1 MENTEKVYIG
11 ADVDTNAKIEI
22 TRSEFLAIKEFITP
36 FQMMVAL
43 FNNLEQGMFAKGII
57 KPFTK
62 EELDENGKLLEGFW
76 STEKPKEETKER
88 PKKAKPVDKDL
99 LK

>member
-1 MENTEKVYIG
+1 MENTEKNYIG
-11 ADVDTNAKIEI
+11 ADVDPNAKIEI

-62 EELDENGKLLEGFW
+62 DDLDEEGRLLEGFW
-76 STEKPKEETKER
+76 SKEESKEKT
-88 PKKAKPVDKDL
+88 KKAKPVDNDL

>member
-1 MENTEKVYIG
+1 
-11 ADVDTNAKIEI
+11 
-22 TRSEFLAIKEFITP
+22 
-36 FQMMVAL
+36 MMVAL

-62 EELDENGKLLEGFW
+62 EDLDENGKLLEGFW
-76 STEKPKEETKER
+76 SKEES
-88 PKKAKPVDKDL
+88 KKAKPVDNDQ

>member
-1 MENTEKVYIG
+1 MENTEKNYIG
-11 ADVDTNAKIEI
+11 ADVDPNAKIEI

-62 EELDENGKLLEGFW
+62 DDLDEEGRLLEGFW
-76 STEKPKEETKER
+76 SKEES
-88 PKKAKPVDKDL
+88 KKAKPVDDDQ

>member
-1 MENTEKVYIG
+1 MENKEKMYIG
-11 ADVDTNAKIEI
+11 ADVDPNAKIEI

-76 STEKPKEETKER
+76 SKEETKER

>member
-11 ADVDTNAKIEI
+11 ADVDPNAKIEI

-62 EELDENGKLLEGFW
+62 DDLDEEGRLLEGFW
-76 STEKPKEETKER
+76 SKEESKEKT
-88 PKKAKPVDKDL
+88 KKAKPVDNDQ

>member
-1 MENTEKVYIG
+1 MENKEKMYIG
-11 ADVDTNAKIEI
+11 ADVDPNAKIEI

-62 EELDENGKLLEGFW
+62 EDLDEEGKLLEGFW
-76 STEKPKEETKER
+76 SKEEIKE
-88 PKKAKPVDKDL
+88 KVKTE
-99 LK
+99 

>member
-1 MENTEKVYIG
+1 MENTEKNYIG
-11 ADVDTNAKIEI
+11 ADVDPNAKIEI

-62 EELDENGKLLEGFW
+62 DDLDEEGRLLEGFW
-76 STEKPKEETKER
+76 SKEESKEKT
-88 PKKAKPVDKDL
+88 KKAKPVDKDL

>member
-1 MENTEKVYIG
+1 
-11 ADVDTNAKIEI
+11 
-22 TRSEFLAIKEFITP
+22 
-36 FQMMVAL
+36 
-43 FNNLEQGMFAKGII
+43 MFAKGII

>member
-11 ADVDTNAKIEI
+11 ADVDPNAKIEI

-62 EELDENGKLLEGFW
+62 DDLDEEGRLLEGFW
-76 STEKPKEETKER
+76 SKEESKEKT
-88 PKKAKPVDKDL
+88 KKAKPVDKDL

>member
-1 MENTEKVYIG
+1 MENKEKMYIG
-11 ADVDTNAKIEI
+11 ADVDPNAKIEI

-62 EELDENGKLLEGFW
+62 EDLDEEGKLLEGFW
-76 STEKPKEETKER
+76 SKEEIKEKVKTEE
-88 PKKAKPVDKDL
+88 PSDKDN

>member
-1 MENTEKVYIG
+1 MENKEKMYIG
-11 ADVDTNAKIEI
+11 ADVDPNAKIEI
-22 TRSEFLAIKEFITP
+22 TRAEFLALKEFITP

-62 EELDENGKLLEGFW
+62 EDLDEEGRLLEGFW
-76 STEKPKEETKER
+76 SKEETKKET
-88 PKKAKPVDKDL
+88 KKPKPVDKDL

>member
-1 MENTEKVYIG
+1 MENTEKNYIG
-11 ADVDTNAKIEI
+11 ADVDPNAKIEI

-62 EELDENGKLLEGFW
+62 DDLDEEGRLLEGFW
-76 STEKPKEETKER
+76 SKEES
-88 PKKAKPVDKDL
+88 KKAKPVDNDQ